1 MISAQCSKSVPILLI
16 LVLVTA
22 IATGQKRTSL
32 SEGWMIRSSADA
44 KQPGEAISTGQ
55 FQPTEWYA
63 TSVPSTVVAA
73 LVKNKVYD
81 DPHFGM
87 NLRKIPGVSYPIGQ
101 NFSNIPMPDDSPF
114 KSSWWY
120 RTEFSLPAGAKG
132 QTQWLHFDGINFRAN
147 VWLNGQRIADSTQV
161 AGAWRTYQFDVTKTA
176 KPGEKNILAVEVFAP
191 TPHDLAITFVDW
203 NPAPPDKMMGLFRD
217 VYLISTGPVS
227 IRYPQV
233 ITHLNPPALD
243 KATLKVNV
251 ELRNAGDRS
260 IKGTAKGTID
270 KIEFSQPVE
279 LGPGETKTV
288 AFDAS
293 AFPQL
298 VITKPRVWWP
308 AELGEQPLYP
318 LTVEFLA
325 DGKVSDKQTIRFG
338 VREITSEF
346 TPEGNTL
353 FKINGQKILIRG
365 AGYTPEMLLRT
376 SAQRQEDEIAY
387 VKHMNL
393 NTIRLE
399 GKLENDHFFDTC
411 DQQGI
416 LVMPGW
422 CCCDHWERWKD
433 WNDEDYS
440 VAAESLES
448 QIRRL
453 RSHASVFVWLN
464 GSDNPPIAKVEQM
477 YLDILKKL
485 DWPNP
490 VVSSA
495 TQKKADV
502 TGPSG
507 VKMSGPYEYVPPS
520 YWLADKKNGGAFS
533 FATEISPGPD
543 VPPVESIKLMLP
555 PDHLWPIDEYWNYHC
570 GGGAFKDLKVFTDA
584 LTARFG
590 TATSLE
596 DYVRK
601 AQALAYE
608 SHRAMFE
615 GYARNKYVSTG
626 VIQWMQNN
634 AWPSMIWHLYDFYLR
649 PGGTYFATK
658 LACEPVHIQYS
669 YDDRSIV
676 VVNSLYKPVKGLKA
690 TAQLLDF
697 DLKEKFSKTVDVS
710 AEPDSAMRIF
720 NIPEVADISTT
731 HFLRLTLTDASG
743 QVRSS
748 NFYWLSTKPDV
759 LDDAKAKWYYTPCS
773 SFADFTALQS
783 LPEVQ
788 VKASV
793 RYEPGSAR
801 QVARVTVEN
810 PSKTLAFMVRLQ
822 VVSGPS
828 GDEVLPVFW
837 DDNYF
842 SLLPGEKRVVSASYR
857 APSGKPK
864 AVVSGWNVQR
874 QELN

>member
-1 MISAQCSKSVPILLI
+1 M
-16 LVLVTA
+16 A
-22 IATGQKRTSL
+22 IGQKRIPL
-32 SEGWMIRSSADA
+32 KDGWMIRSSVEV
-44 KQPGEAISTGQ
+44 KQPGEVVSTAQ
-55 FQPTEWYA
+55 FQPTGWHP

-87 NLRKIPGVSYPIGQ
+87 NLRKMPGVTYPIGQ

-114 KSSWWY
+114 KPSWWY
-120 RTEFSLPAGAKG
+120 RTEFTLPSNTRG
-132 QTQWLHFDGINFRAN
+132 QTNWLHFDGINFRAN
-147 VWLNGQRIADSTQV
+147 VWLNGQRIADNRQV
-161 AGAWRTYQFDVTKTA
+161 AGAWRTYQFDVSKTA
-176 KPGEKNILAVEVFAP
+176 KFGEKNILAVEVFAP
-191 TPHDLAITFVDW
+191 TPQDLAITFVDW
-203 NPAPPDKMMGLFRD
+203 NPSPPDKMMGLFRD

-233 ITHLNPPALD
+233 VTRLNPPSLD
-243 KATLKVNV
+243 RATLKVNV
-251 ELRNAGDRS
+251 ELRNASDQPV
-260 IKGTAKGTID
+260 KGTVRGTIE
-270 KIEFSQPVE
+270 KIEFSQPAE

-288 AFDAS
+288 SFEAS
-293 AFPQL
+293 SFPQL
-298 VITKPRVWWP
+298 VISKPRVWWP

-318 LTVEFLA
+318 LNVEFLTG
-325 DGKVSDKQTIRFG
+325 GKVSDRQSIRFG
-338 VREITSEF
+338 VREVTSEF
-346 TPEGNTL
+346 NPQGYTL
-353 FKINGQKILIRG
+353 FKINGQRILIRG
-365 AGYTPEMLLRT
+365 AGYTPEMLLR
-376 SAQRQEDEIAY
+376 SSPERQEAEIAY

-399 GKLENDHFFDTC
+399 GKLEDDHFLEIC
-411 DQQGI
+411 DREGI
-416 LVMPGW
+416 LLMPGW
-422 CCCDHWERWKD
+422 CCCDHWEKWKD
-433 WNDEDYS
+433 WDDEDHS

-453 RSHASVFVWLN
+453 RSHPSVFVWLN
-464 GSDNPPIAKVEQM
+464 GSDNPPIGRVEQM

-495 TQKKADV
+495 TQKKAEV

-520 YWLADKKNGGAFS
+520 YWLLDKTHGGAFS

-543 VPPVESIKLMLP
+543 VPPVESIKQMLP
-555 PDHLWPIDEYWNYHC
+555 ADHLWPIDEYWAYHC
-570 GGGAFKDLKVFTDA
+570 GGGAFKDLKVFTEA
-584 LTARFG
+584 LNARFG
-590 TATSLE
+590 TATGLE

-676 VVNSLYKPVKGLKA
+676 VVNSLYKPIPGLKA

-697 DLKEKFSKTVDVS
+697 DLQEKFSKTVDVS
-710 AEPDSAMRIF
+710 AEPDSSTRIL
-720 NIPEVADISTT
+720 NIPEIAGISTT

-759 LDDAKAKWYYTPCS
+759 LDEAKSKWYYTPCS

-788 VKASV
+788 VKGAV
-793 RYEPGSAR
+793 RFEPARDR
-801 QVARVTVEN
+801 QVARITVEN
-810 PSKTLAFMVRLQ
+810 PSKALAFMVRLQ
-822 VVSGPS
+822 VLG
-828 GDEVLPVFW
+828 GEQEILPVFW

-842 SLLPGEKRVVSASYR
+842 SLLPGEKRVVTASYR
-857 APSGKPK
+857 PQAAKPK
-864 AVVSGWNVQR
+864 AVISGWNVPR
-874 QELN
+874 QELK

>member
-1 MISAQCSKSVPILLI
+1 MISAQYPRSVPILLI
-16 LVLVTA
+16 LILVMA
-22 IATGQKRTSL
+22 VAFGQKRVSL
-32 SEGWMIRSSADA
+32 NNGWQISSSTDV
-44 KQPGEAISTGQ
+44 KQPGDVVSTAQ
-55 FQPTEWYA
+55 FQPIRWYPA
-63 TSVPSTVVAA
+63 SVPSTVVAA

-81 DPHFGM
+81 DPHFGV
-87 NLRKIPGVSYPIGQ
+87 NLRKMPGVNYPIGQ

-114 KSSWWY
+114 KPSWWY
-120 RTEFSLPAGAKG
+120 RTEFLLPSSARG
-132 QTQWLHFDGINFRAN
+132 QTHWLHFDGINFRAN
-147 VWLNGQRIADSTQV
+147 VWLNGQRIADSKQV
-161 AGAWRTYQFDVTKTA
+161 AGAWRTYQFDVSKTMRI
-176 KPGEKNILAVEVFAP
+176 GDKNVLAVEVLAP
-191 TPHDLAITFVDW
+191 TPQDLAITFVDW

-227 IRYPQV
+227 VRYPQV
-233 ITHLNPPALD
+233 ISYLNPPALD

-251 ELRNAGDRS
+251 ELRNASDQAV
-260 IKGTAKGTID
+260 KGTAKGTIE
-270 KIEFSQPVE
+270 KIEFSQPVQ

-288 AFDAS
+288 SFDAT

-298 VITKPRVWWP
+298 MISKPRVWWP
-308 AELGEQPLYP
+308 AELGKQPLYP
-318 LTVEFLA
+318 LTVEFVTN
-325 DGKVSDKQTIRFG
+325 GKVSDRQSIHFGIRE
-338 VREITSEF
+338 VASEF
-346 TPEGNTL
+346 NPQGYML

-365 AGYTPEMLLRT
+365 AGYTPEMLLR
-376 SAQRQEDEIAY
+376 SSPERQEAEIAY

-399 GKLENDHFFDTC
+399 GKLEDDHFFETC
-411 DQQGI
+411 DREGI

-433 WNDEDYS
+433 WDEEDYI

-453 RSHASVFVWLN
+453 RSHAAVFVWLN
-464 GSDNPPIAKVEQM
+464 GSDNPPIGKVEQM

-495 TQKKADV
+495 TQKKAEV

-520 YWLADKKNGGAFS
+520 YWLLDKTHGGAFS

-543 VPPVESIKLMLP
+543 VPPVESIKMMLP
-555 PDHLWPIDEYWNYHC
+555 ADHLWPIDEYWNYHC
-570 GGGAFKDLKVFTDA
+570 GGGAFKDLTVFTEA
-584 LTARFG
+584 LNARFG
-590 TATSLE
+590 AATDLE

-615 GYARNKYVSTG
+615 GFARNKYVSTG

-669 YDDRSIV
+669 YDDRSVV
-676 VVNSLYKPVKGLKA
+676 VVNSLYKPLSGLKA

-697 DLKEKFSKTVDVS
+697 DLKDKFSKTADVS
-710 AEPDSAMRIF
+710 VEPDSSTRIF
-720 NIPEVADISTT
+720 NVPEVADISTT
-731 HFLRLTLTDASG
+731 HFLRLTLTDRSG

-773 SFADFTALQS
+773 SFADFTALQT

-793 RYEPGSAR
+793 RYQTIRDR
-801 QVARVTVEN
+801 QVASITMEN
-810 PSKTLAFMVRLQ
+810 QGKALAFMVRLQ
-822 VVSGPS
+822 VLG
-828 GDEVLPVFW
+828 GDQEILPVFW

-842 SLLPGEKRVVSASYR
+842 SLLPGEKRIVSASYK
-857 APSGKPK
+857 AGAGKPK
-864 AVVSGWNVQR
+864 AVISGWNVQR
-874 QELN
+874 QELK

>member
-1 MISAQCSKSVPILLI
+1 MISAQYPRSVPILLVLI
-16 LVLVTA
+16 LVTA
-22 IATGQKRTSL
+22 VAFGQKRISL
-32 SEGWMIRSSADA
+32 NNGWLISSSADV
-44 KQPGEAISTGQ
+44 KQPGDVVSTAQ
-55 FQPTEWYA
+55 FQPIRWYP

-81 DPHFGM
+81 DPHVGM
-87 NLRKIPGVSYPIGQ
+87 NLRKMPGVNYPIGQ

-114 KSSWWY
+114 KASWWY
-120 RTEFSLPAGAKG
+120 RTEFSLPSNAPG
-132 QTQWLHFDGINFRAN
+132 QTHWLHFDGINFRAN
-147 VWLNGQRIADSTQV
+147 IWLNGQRIADSRQV
-161 AGAWRTYQFDVTKTA
+161 AGAWRTYQFDASKTIRI
-176 KPGEKNILAVEVFAP
+176 GDKNVLAVEVFAP
-191 TPHDLAITFVDW
+191 TPQDLAITFVDW

-227 IRYPQV
+227 VRYPQV
-233 ITHLNPPALD
+233 ISYLNPPSLD

-251 ELRNAGDRS
+251 ELRNASDQAV
-260 IKGTAKGTID
+260 KGTAKGTIE
-270 KIEFSQPVE
+270 KIEFSQPVQ

-288 AFDAS
+288 SFDAT

-298 VITKPRVWWP
+298 VISKPRVWWP

-318 LTVEFLA
+318 LTVEFVT
-325 DGKVSDKQTIRFG
+325 DGKVSDRQSIRFG
-338 VREITSEF
+338 IREVTSELN
-346 TPEGNTL
+346 PQGYML

-365 AGYTPEMLLRT
+365 AGYTPEMLLR
-376 SAQRQEDEIAY
+376 SSPERQEAEIAY

-399 GKLENDHFFDTC
+399 GKLEDDHFFETC
-411 DQQGI
+411 DREGI

-433 WNDEDYS
+433 WDEEDYT
-440 VAAESLES
+440 VAAESMES

-453 RSHASVFVWLN
+453 RSHAAVFVWLN
-464 GSDNPPIAKVEQM
+464 GSDNPPIGKVEQM

-495 TQKKADV
+495 TQKKAEV

-520 YWLADKKNGGAFS
+520 YWLLDKTHGGAFS

-543 VPPVESIKLMLP
+543 VPPVESIKMMLP
-555 PDHLWPIDEYWNYHC
+555 ADHLWPIDEYWNYHC
-570 GGGAFKDLKVFTDA
+570 GGGAFKDLKVFTEA
-584 LTARFG
+584 LNARFG
-590 TATSLE
+590 AATGLE

-615 GYARNKYVSTG
+615 GFARNKYVSTG

-669 YDDRSIV
+669 YDDRSVV
-676 VVNSLYKPVKGLKA
+676 VVNSLYKPLSGLKA

-697 DLKEKFSKTVDVS
+697 DLKDKFSKTTDVS
-710 AEPDSAMRIF
+710 VEPDSSTRVF
-720 NIPEVADISTT
+720 NIPEVADITTT
-731 HFLRLTLTDASG
+731 HFLRLTLTDRSG

-788 VKASV
+788 VKGSV
-793 RYEPGSAR
+793 RYQTTRDR
-801 QVARVTVEN
+801 QVARITVEN
-810 PSKTLAFMVRLQ
+810 PGKTLAFMVRLQ
-822 VVSGPS
+822 VLG
-828 GDEVLPVFW
+828 GDQEILPVFW

-842 SLLPGEKRVVSASYR
+842 SLLPGEKRVVTASYTAR
-857 APSGKPK
+857 AGAGKPK
-864 AVVSGWNVQR
+864 AVIGGWNVQR
-874 QELN
+874 QELK